1 MELTRDALDREF
13 PSRRHSIQ
21 FNHAAVCPLPARA
34 VAAVTRYAERLAAR
48 GSLEWKEW
56 TAETERLRAAA
67 ARLIGADDRVGGA
80 RSVSIV
86 PNTTWGLNLVAE
98 GLDVRPGDS
107 VVTTASEFPA
117 NLTPWIALERKGV
130 AVRRL
135 PTRDG
140 SFAAEELAAACD
152 ASTRLVCVS
161 AVAFHTGFRAPVEK
175 IGPVCRSRGIAFGLD
190 AIQAVGAIP
199 VDVAAWDVD
208 FLSADGH
215 KWMLGPEGCGILF
228 TRPALRDRLRAP
240 AGWTNLKRE
249 IGANFR
255 VPENPEYVTD
265 AARFETGAL
274 PMPGVYALRA
284 SLELLLEIGLG
295 TIGRRIAATLA
306 VLIEGLPRLGFEPV
320 LFDGPPQSGI
330 LAARPPAGQDPRF
343 FAKKL
348 NELAIA
354 VTAREGF
361 LRFSPHVGNDEEEAE
376 RVLAAL
382 AGAL

>member
-1 MELTRDALDREF
+1 MERTRESLDREF

-34 VAAVTRYAERLAAR
+34 AAALAAYAEGLSSR
-48 GSLEWKEW
+48 GALDWKEW
-56 TAETERLRAAA
+56 GRTADALRAAA
-67 ARLIGADDRVGGA
+67 ARLIGADERIGGA
-80 RSVSIV
+80 RSVSVV

-98 GLDVRPGDS
+98 GLDLSAGDS

-117 NLTPWIALERKGV
+117 NLTPWLALERKGV

-140 SFAAEELAAACD
+140 LFSAEELAALCD
-152 ASTRLVCVS
+152 ASTRVVCVS
-161 AVAFHTGFRAPVEK
+161 AVAFHTGFLAPMK
-175 IGPVCRSRGIAFGLD
+175 ALGDFCRSHGILFGLD

-199 VDVAAWDVD
+199 LDVAGWSVD

-228 TRPALRDRLRAP
+228 TRPDLRARLRPP

-249 IGANFR
+249 NGANFH
-255 VPENPEYVTD
+255 VPETPEYVSD
-265 AARFETGAL
+265 ATRFEVGAL
-274 PMPGVYALRA
+274 PTPGVYALRA
-284 SLELLLEIGLG
+284 SLDLLLEIGLPE
-295 TIGRRIAATLA
+295 IGRQIAATLS
-306 VLIEGLPRLGFEPV
+306 VLVDGLPKLGFAPV
-320 LFDGPPQSGI
+320 LFDGPPSSGI
-330 LAARPPAGQDPRF
+330 LAARPPRGKEAQA
-343 FAKKL
+343 FAKALGAK
-348 NELAIA
+348 NIA

-361 LRFSPHVGNDEEEAE
+361 LRFSPHVGNDENEAE

-382 AGAL
+382 RDVA